1 MICATKVRT
10 AAWLLG
16 ALSSMFCACAQQG
29 VKAAEQPERSDAGE
43 RSDAAPSP
51 PSHAAASAAISEEFL
66 ADAAD
71 GFQTL
76 VVGSWEL
83 PAASEL
89 YRCVRFTLPQDLT
102 VGAFRSLGPI
112 GTHHTLI
119 TVADDSTEP
128 DGAADC
134 DALTGGIHSVT
145 AAGVGSNDVEMPE
158 SVGMALKAG
167 QQLVLNLHL
176 VNPADEPLRGQSG
189 ILVRQ
194 MAPEAVAQRA
204 ESLMAGTIKLELP
217 AGQTT
222 TQRGTCTMSGETTL
236 FAVVPHMHALGVHL
250 KVVAHSSVVG
260 DVVLSDQPYDFGSQ
274 LTYLLDEHV
283 PMHAGDKVDVD
294 CTYANPTDHTVRFGN
309 GSADEMCYA
318 GLYRY
323 PALGDIYVCIQ

>member
-1 MICATKVRT
+1 MKLATKFRS
-10 AAWLLG
+10 AGWLLG
-16 ALSSMFCACAQQG
+16 AVSLLFCACDEEADEATSRP
-29 VKAAEQPERSDAGE
+29 KPPDAGE
-43 RSDAAPSP
+43 ISDASDAHAP
-51 PSHAAASAAISEEFL
+51 AEISEEFL
-66 ADAAD
+66 APAGD

-76 VVGSWEL
+76 VVGSWEV

-89 YRCVRFTLPQDLT
+89 YYCVRFTLPQDLT
-102 VGAFRSLGPI
+102 IGAFRSLSPL

-119 TVADDSTEP
+119 TVADDAFAP
-128 DGAADC
+128 DGAFEC

-158 SVGMALKAG
+158 GIGMELKTG

-176 VNPADEPLRGQSG
+176 VNPNDTPLRGQSG
-189 ILVRQ
+189 ILMRL
-194 MAPEAVAQRA
+194 MAADTVEHRA

-217 AGQTT
+217 AKETT
-222 TQRGTCTMSGETTL
+222 TQRGTCTMAGETTL

-250 KVVAHSSVVG
+250 KVVAHSSVMG
-260 DVVLSDQPYDFGSQ
+260 DVVLTDRPYEFGSQ
-274 LTYLLDEHV
+274 LTYPLDERV
-283 PMHAGDKVDVD
+283 PMKKGDKVDVD
-294 CTYANPTDHTVRFGN
+294 CTFANPNDHMVKFGN